1 MFDATL
7 ENVFFESAYLGH
19 IQSSRLASRYTIILQ
34 KFYSYFLHYS
44 FQALQFCTL
53 LGSVRFA
60 FEFPELKPNLFTFR
74 VFNRLPFLLVDGFP
88 RVKNCG

>member
-7 ENVFFESAYLGH
+7 ENVFFKSAYHAH

-34 KFYSYFLHYS
+34 KLYSCFLHYS

-53 LGSVRFA
+53 LGSVRFS
-60 FEFPELKPNLFTFR
+60 FEFPENKPNLFTFR
-74 VFNRLPFLLVDGFP
+74 VFTRLPFLLVDGFP